1 VAGRVLI
8 VGDLASSR
16 ILLMS
21 RLASAH
27 CHVVGTPAFAEA
39 LAEAAAKAPDLVV
52 LDVSGPVAAAVGLCR
67 ALRAELAAV
76 PLVALARTPGAA
88 LRQSMLAAGADD
100 VLDVACGDALLHARV
115 RALMRARSQDSDLLM
130 REDTRD
136 ALGFAEP
143 AAAFEAPGVIGL
155 VAARVET
162 AEAWRAALAPH
173 LRDRIEL
180 LEPTDPFRAVP
191 AGLRP
196 DVFVIETDL
205 PSPEDGL
212 ALVSELRSGPAG
224 RTARILALAPEGAEA
239 AAAAALD
246 LGADDAVAGAVEPL
260 ELVLRIRAQLR
271 GKARAD
277 RLRRQISDGLRLAV
291 TDPLTGLFNRRYAMS
306 ALARI
311 AEAAAASGRAFAVM
325 VIDLDRFKAVND
337 RHGHA
342 AGDAVLV
349 EASRRIAGALRSQ
362 DLVARLGGEE
372 FLAVMPETGV
382 AEAEVAAERVRRAIC
397 TAPFRVPGV
406 AEPLALTTSIG
417 VAVGGSRGESGAGGA
432 PHQTA
437 GLVEQADRALYAAK
451 ARGRNRVTLVRPA
464 A

>member
-1 VAGRVLI
+1 

-21 RLASAH
+21 RLAAAH
-27 CHVVGTPAFAEA
+27 CQVVGTPTAAEA
-39 LAEAAAKAPDLVV
+39 VAEARAKTPDLVLV
-52 LDVSGPVAAAVGLCR
+52 DLAGSAAGAFRVCR
-67 ALRAELAAV
+67 ALRAEA
-76 PLVALARTPGAA
+76 PLLPVLALASAPEAA
-88 LRQSMLAAGADD
+88 LRQAALAAGADD
-100 VLDVACGDALLHARV
+100 ILDRDCGDSLLHARV
-115 RALMRARSQDSDLLM
+115 RALMRARNQDPDLLV
-130 REDTRD
+130 REDARE
-136 ALGFAEP
+136 ALGFGEP
-143 AAAFEAPGVIGL
+143 AAPFEVPGLIGL
-155 VAARVET
+155 VAGRAET
-162 AEAWRAALAPH
+162 ALAWREALAPH
-173 LRDRIEL
+173 LRDRIEIL
-180 LEPTDPFRAVP
+180 APCEVHDARPGAPQ
-191 AGLRP
+191 P
-196 DVFVIETDL
+196 DVYVIETDV
-205 PSPEDGL
+205 PTPEDGL
-212 ALVSELRSGPAG
+212 ALVTELRAHPSR
-224 RTARILALAPEGAEA
+224 RTARILALAPEGAEST
-239 AAAAALD
+239 AAAALD
-246 LGADDAVAGAVEPL
+246 LGADDAVVGAIAPL

-397 TAPFRVPGV
+397 SAPFRVPGV